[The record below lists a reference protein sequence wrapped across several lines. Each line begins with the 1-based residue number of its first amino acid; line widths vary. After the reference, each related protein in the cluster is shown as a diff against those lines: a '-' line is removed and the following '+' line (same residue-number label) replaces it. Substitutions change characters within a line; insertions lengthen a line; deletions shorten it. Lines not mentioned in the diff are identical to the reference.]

1 VAAPGLLQSRA
12 VPQGATATLLVAQA
26 VLLATLEERL
36 YGVPHADDVG
46 VYPAYLIVATS
57 AVGEVVVRVRALGS
71 PLLCFLHTHEIW
83 TPTAPHCL

>member
-1 VAAPGLLQSRA
+1 
-12 VPQGATATLLVAQA
+12 